1 MAVKIEKDKKGA
13 CYIISHKRCGYHE
26 QIFLTPDE
34 LAELYQILS
43 KAYEIGLELV
53 KDAECKQ

>member
-1 MAVKIEKDKKGA
+1 MAVKIEKDRKGA

-43 KAYEIGLELV
+43 KAYEIGLKKV
-53 KDAECKQ
+53 IDD

>member
-1 MAVKIEKDKKGA
+1 MSVKIEKDKKGA

-34 LAELYQILS
+34 LAELHQILS

-53 KDAECKQ
+53 NGAECKQ